1 MEVIRTIAAVV
12 TVFPL
17 RLLATPVVPSVS
29 QPRVEVVVAVV
40 IATLIM
46 VGSVSIAAVEVMLLG
61 VFVGVS
67 VGVVI
72 DVAAGVVA
80 VVAAIVSC
88 MSDKP
93 TRARV

>member
-1 MEVIRTIAAVV
+1 MV